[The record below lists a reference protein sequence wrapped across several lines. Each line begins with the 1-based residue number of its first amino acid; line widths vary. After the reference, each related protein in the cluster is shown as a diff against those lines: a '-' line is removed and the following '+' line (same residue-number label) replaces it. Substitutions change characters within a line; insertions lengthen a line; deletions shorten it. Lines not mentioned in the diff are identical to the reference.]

1 LGSGEVCA
9 MDAHVDVNGLLLL
22 LVLECA
28 LLAFLEK
35 SKGLLSDFQARK
47 LCHAGTGLFLLQ
59 LDSRIQ
65 LFRYFVYSV
74 GCGAMALTWEVH
86 PRLKPFRFGKPRDI
100 GMTAYMLVAMLWF
113 SLELPVHVLA
123 PMFFADPM
131 GAVVGKYLSSMKD
144 RGIHNPVWWR
154 RGGVTKTLG
163 GSAAVF
169 LFTVLTFASPAT
181 LPQRMAVGLLAVLAE
196 AIGGA
201 YDNLLLVI
209 IVVGCRMLLN
219 QLEFGSPSLEYM
231 RPPMSSSLTPLTGP
245 PLAFVALSMHPAT
258 KAFLGYHHHH

>member
-1 LGSGEVCA
+1 

-219 QLEFGSPSLEYM
+219 QLEFGSPSLNYM

-245 PLAFVALSMHPAT
+245 PLAFAALSMHPAT

>member
-1 LGSGEVCA
+1 MSA
-9 MDAHVDVNGLLLL
+9 QVDVHGLLLL

-28 LLAFLEK
+28 GLTFLEK

-65 LFRYFVYSV
+65 LFRYFVYAV

-86 PRLKPFRFGKPRDI
+86 PKLKPFRFGKARDI
-100 GMTAYMLVAMLWF
+100 GMTAYMIVAMLWF

-131 GAVVGKYLSSMKD
+131 GAVVGKYLSSLK
-144 RGIHNPVWWR
+144 GIHNPVWWN

-169 LFTVLTFASPAT
+169 AFTVLTFAGPAR
-181 LPQRMAVGLLAVLAE
+181 LPERMIVGLLAVFAE

-209 IVVGCRMLLN
+209 VVVGSRMLLN
-219 QLEFGSPSLEYM
+219 FLEFGSPSLELA
-231 RPPMSSSLTPLTGP
+231 RPPMSSSLTPLTGA
-245 PLAFVALSMHPAT
+245 PLAFALTQAP
-258 KAFLGYHHHH
+258 KAFLAYHHHHHH

>member
-1 LGSGEVCA
+1 MS
-9 MDAHVDVNGLLLL
+9 AHVDVHGLLLL

-28 LLAFLEK
+28 GLTFLEK
-35 SKGLLSDFQARK
+35 SKGLLSNFQARK

-65 LFRYFVYSV
+65 LFRYFVYAV
-74 GCGAMALTWEVH
+74 GCGAMALTWEIH
-86 PRLKPFRFGKPRDI
+86 PKLKPFRFGKARDI
-100 GMTAYMLVAMLWF
+100 GMTAYMIVAMLWF

-131 GAVVGKYLSSMKD
+131 GAVVGKYLSSLK
-144 RGIHNPVWWR
+144 GIHNPVWWR

-169 LFTVLTFASPAT
+169 AFTVLTFAGPAT
-181 LPQRMAVGLLAVLAE
+181 LPQRMTVGLLAVLAE

-209 IVVGCRMLLN
+209 VVVGSRMLLN
-219 QLEFGSPSLEYM
+219 QLEFGSPSLELA

-245 PLAFVALSMHPAT
+245 PLAFALTQAP
-258 KAFLGYHHHH
+258 KAFLAYHHHY

>member
-1 LGSGEVCA
+1 MS
-9 MDAHVDVNGLLLL
+9 AHVDVHGLLLL

-86 PRLKPFRFGKPRDI
+86 PRLKPFRFGKARDI
-100 GMTAYMLVAMLWF
+100 GMTAYMCVAMVWF
-113 SLELPVHVLA
+113 WLELPVHVLA

-131 GAVVGKYLSSMKD
+131 GAVVGKYMSSMKG
-144 RGIHNPVWWR
+144 RGIINPVWWS

-163 GSAAVF
+163 GSGAVF

-181 LPQRMAVGLLAVLAE
+181 LPQRMAVGLLAVFAE

-209 IVVGCRMLLN
+209 LVVGCRMLLN
-219 QLEFGSPSLEYM
+219 QQEFGSWSLEHA
-231 RPPMSSSLTPLTGP
+231 RPPMSSSLTPWTGP
-245 PLAFVALSMHPAT
+245 SLAFAAVSMHPA